1 MSQVRR
7 KSKELDHYL
16 KSVINKVPNKIS
28 SFVNEAKV
36 GDTMIYYTGNW
47 ASDVS
52 DNFTE
57 KQSEK
62 IFKNMAKIV
71 ASGNVQ
77 FVQRKK
83 KPIKIG
89 TWSVYG
95 ENPPQSIS
103 YYDYI
108 VIRAD
113 RPYIG

>member
-16 KSVINKVPNKIS
+16 KHIINDVPKKIEHFLEGNDKS
-28 SFVNEAKV
+28 M
-36 GDTMIYYTGNW
+36 TYYTGNW
-47 ASDVS
+47 AEDVS
-52 DNFTE
+52 NNFTE

-108 VIRAD
+108 VIRKA
-113 RPYIG
+113 

>member
-1 MSQVRR
+1 MAQVRR

-16 KSVINKVPNKIS
+16 KHIINDVPQKIQHFLEGNDKS
-28 SFVNEAKV
+28 M
-36 GDTMIYYTGNW
+36 TYYTGNW
-47 ASDVS
+47 AEDVS

-108 VIRAD
+108 VIRKA
-113 RPYIG
+113 

>member
-1 MSQVRR
+1 MAQVRR

-16 KSVINKVPNKIS
+16 KHIINDVPQKIQHFLEGNDKS
-28 SFVNEAKV
+28 M
-36 GDTMIYYTGNW
+36 TYYTGNW
-47 ASDVS
+47 AEDVS
-52 DNFTE
+52 NNFTE

-108 VIRAD
+108 VIRKA
-113 RPYIG
+113 

>member
-1 MSQVRR
+1 
-7 KSKELDHYL
+7 
-16 KSVINKVPNKIS
+16 
-28 SFVNEAKV
+28 
-36 GDTMIYYTGNW
+36 
-47 ASDVS
+47 
-52 DNFTE
+52 
-57 KQSEK
+57 
-62 IFKNMAKIV
+62 MAKIV

-108 VIRAD
+108 VIRKA
-113 RPYIG
+113 

>member
-1 MSQVRR
+1 MAQVRR

-16 KSVINKVPNKIS
+16 KHIINDVPQKIQHFLEGNDKS
-28 SFVNEAKV
+28 M
-36 GDTMIYYTGNW
+36 TYYTGNW
-47 ASDVS
+47 AEDVS

-89 TWSVYG
+89 TWSAYG

-108 VIRAD
+108 VIRKA
-113 RPYIG
+113 

>member
-16 KSVINKVPNKIS
+16 KHIINDVPQKIQHFLEGNDKS
-28 SFVNEAKV
+28 M
-36 GDTMIYYTGNW
+36 TYYTGNW
-47 ASDVS
+47 AEDVS

-108 VIRAD
+108 VIRKA
-113 RPYIG
+113 

>member
-1 MSQVRR
+1 MAQVRR

-16 KSVINKVPNKIS
+16 KHIINDVPQKIQHFLEGNDKS
-28 SFVNEAKV
+28 M
-36 GDTMIYYTGNW
+36 TYYTGNW
-47 ASDVS
+47 AEDVS

-95 ENPPQSIS
+95 ETPPQSIS

-108 VIRAD
+108 VIRKA
-113 RPYIG
+113 